1 MPYSVDG
8 MNAVLDAY
16 LDDVAT
22 FEVGLFEG
30 DPLTDGIEV
39 TGGGY
44 ARASIDAADWAAAAA
59 GARANDAAVS
69 FPSASGA
76 WDRSATHFG
85 LFVSGDPDP
94 WPGSGELTDEL
105 MVTSAGAGPVFPIGE
120 LVVFYEDSVDEGA

>member
-1 MPYSVDG
+1 MSLSVDG

-16 LDDVAT
+16 LDAVTT

-30 DPLTDGIEV
+30 DPIENGIEV

-44 ARASIDAADWAAAAA
+44 ARAEIDAGDWAAAVGGAA
-59 GARANDAAVS
+59 TNAVAVTFDDAT
-69 FPSASGA
+69 GA

-94 WPGSGELTDEL
+94 WPGSGELSEEV
-105 MVTSAGAGPVFPIGE
+105 MVTEAGDGPVFPIGT
-120 LVVFYEDSVDEGA
+120 LPVFYEASVEEV